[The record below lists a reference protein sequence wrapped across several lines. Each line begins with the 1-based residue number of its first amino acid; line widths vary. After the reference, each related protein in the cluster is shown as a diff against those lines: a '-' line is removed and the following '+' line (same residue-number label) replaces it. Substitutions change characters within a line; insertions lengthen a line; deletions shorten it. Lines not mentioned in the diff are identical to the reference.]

1 MLVRSSL
8 AISILALAACGGDD
22 GGAAID
28 APGGIDAPAPT
39 VVAVTC
45 PATPAATITTQ
56 AASFN
61 PASTTISRG
70 QIIQFVS
77 TATHPIGPYP
87 GGQMTDPGIVVPEGQ
102 TKCLMF
108 TAIGTFKFICTQ
120 HSYAGT
126 VIVN

>member
-1 MLVRSSL
+1 MLVRNSL

-28 APGGIDAPAPT
+28 APAGIDAPAAT
-39 VVAVTC
+39 VMAVTC
-45 PATPAATITTQ
+45 PGGTLPTIMTQ
-56 AASFN
+56 ATSFN

-108 TAIGTFKFICTQ
+108 TATGTFKFICTV
-120 HSYAGT
+120 HSYVGT